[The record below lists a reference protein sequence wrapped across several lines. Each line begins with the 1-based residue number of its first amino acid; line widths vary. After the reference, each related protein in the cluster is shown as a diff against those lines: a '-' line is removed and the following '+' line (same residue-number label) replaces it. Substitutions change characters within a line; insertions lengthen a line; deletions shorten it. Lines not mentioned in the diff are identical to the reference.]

1 MALTYRPLATRDRD
15 FCVLVH
21 HLAMRAYVE
30 PLWGWDETQQDRLAL
45 EFLGHR
51 DAIHEVVLADG
62 SPIGYLSY
70 QHGHDRLTLNK
81 LHLHPEYH
89 NKGFGSEILLR
100 MIRRADSAAVPIE
113 LSVLTTNLRARVFY
127 ERHGF
132 FAMQAT
138 AEKVRMR
145 RVVGSVRSG

>member
-30 PLWGWDETQQDRLAL
+30 PLWGWDEARQDRLAL
-45 EFLGHR
+45 EFLDHH
-51 DAIHEVVLADG
+51 DAIHEVVQADG

-70 QHGHDRLTLNK
+70 QHGHDRLILNK
-81 LHLHPEYH
+81 LYLHPQYH

-113 LSVLTTNLRARVFY
+113 LSVLTTNPRARVFY

-132 FAMQAT
+132 FAMQAS
-138 AEKVRMR
+138 AEKVHMR
-145 RVVGSVRSG
+145 RVVSSAQSR

>member
-30 PLWGWDETQQDRLAL
+30 PLWGWDEAQQDRLAL
-45 EFLGHR
+45 EFLDHR
-51 DAIHEVVLADG
+51 DATHEVVLAD
-62 SPIGYLSY
+62 SLPIGYLSY
-70 QHGHDRLTLNK
+70 QHGHDRLILNK
-81 LHLHPEYH
+81 LHLHPEHH

-100 MIRRADSAAVPIE
+100 MIRRADSAAAPIE

-132 FAMQAT
+132 FAVQTT
-138 AEKVRMR
+138 AEKVRMH
-145 RVVGSVRSG
+145 RVVSSLRPG

>member
-1 MALTYRPLATRDRD
+1 MALTYRPLATCDRD

-30 PLWGWDETQQDRLAL
+30 PLWGWNEAQQDRLAL
-45 EFLGHR
+45 EFLDHR

-70 QHGHDRLTLNK
+70 QHRHDCLFLNK

-89 NKGFGSEILLR
+89 NKEFGSEILLR
-100 MIRRADSAAVPIE
+100 MIRRADSAAVPIA

-138 AEKVRMR
+138 AEKVHMR
-145 RVVGSVRSG
+145 RVVGNVQSD

>member
-1 MALTYRPLATRDRD
+1 MALTYRPVAAGDRE

-30 PLWGWDETQQDRLAL
+30 PLWGWDEAQQDRLAL
-45 EFLGHR
+45 EFLDHR
-51 DAIHEVVLADG
+51 DAIHEIVLADG

-70 QHGHDRLTLNK
+70 QNRHDRLCLNK
-81 LHLHPEYH
+81 LHLHPQYH
-89 NKGFGSEILLR
+89 NRGFGSEILLR

-113 LSVLTTNLRARVFY
+113 LSVLTTNPRARAFY

-132 FAMQAT
+132 FAVQAT
-138 AEKVRMR
+138 AEKVHMR
-145 RVVGSVRSG
+145 RAVSNASSR

>member
-30 PLWGWDETQQDRLAL
+30 PLWGWDEARQDRLAL
-45 EFLGHR
+45 EFLDHH
-51 DAIHEVVLADG
+51 DAIHEVVQADG

-70 QHGHDRLTLNK
+70 QHGHDRLILNK
-81 LHLHPEYH
+81 LYLHPQYH

-113 LSVLTTNLRARVFY
+113 LSVLSTNPRARVFY

-138 AEKVRMR
+138 AEKVHMR
-145 RVVGSVRSG
+145 RVVSSAQSG